1 MGVNS
6 KDITDWGDENE
17 KRHILPLNPVKDQQY
32 LDDITEFNAKDKKG
46 SYSGNR
52 QGTSRGAPS
61 VSWITFDQGK
71 KKKDLNIETGQ
82 SRKLYIEGYNMHYM
96 SNVYLSADNFD
107 MFPLSAK
114 EYNYFDRS
122 YSNRLKAEYP
132 PFTGI
137 QLETWTVNN
146 INNIVIDIP
155 APQLP
160 GKIDIILQGPA
171 GYYLASDHAYGN
183 NQSFIE
189 VITSEGFTAVT
200 ATTGTFTTATTAT
213 TGTSTTATTATTG
226 TFTTATTG
234 TTVTGS

>member
-17 KRHILPLNPVKDQQY
+17 ERHILALNPVKDQQY

-46 SYSGNR
+46 SYTGNR

-61 VSWITFDQGK
+61 VSWMTFDAEK
-71 KKKDLNIETGQ
+71 KRKDLDIKTGQ
-82 SRKLYIEGYNMHYM
+82 TRKLYIEGYNMHYM
-96 SNVYLSADNFD
+96 SNIYLSADNFD
-107 MFPLSAK
+107 MFPLTAK
-114 EYNYFDRS
+114 EYDHFDRS
-122 YSNRLKAEYP
+122 YNNRLKTEYP

-155 APQLP
+155 IPQLP

-189 VITSEGFTAVT
+189 VVTSEGFTA
-200 ATTGTFTTATTAT
+200 
-213 TGTSTTATTATTG
+213 TTATTATTG